1 MMIKSLM
8 SVVSIL
14 LLWTA
19 LAPAAFA
26 NSTVTNDVYSSIPA
40 VSSDSST
47 ASSQESSTSPAAASY
62 NSWRNYSILLN
73 VEDGFYDGYSNAHGQ
88 TLVAVLFPIIRAEL
102 GYNIDFY
109 DFDFLKDKQGNGQF
123 RISLRVYDAPKI
135 DTVQLR
141 TRLNTIRW
149 IADWFPV
156 TPGKPLVQQVISI
169 WR

>member
-1 MMIKSLM
+1 MIKSFL
-8 SVVSIL
+8 SILSIL
-14 LLWTA
+14 LLWTI

-26 NSTVTNDVYSSIPA
+26 NSTVTNDVY
-40 VSSDSST
+40 VSDYS
-47 ASSQESSTSPAAASY
+47 ASSY
-62 NSWRNYSILLN
+62 NSWGNYSILLN
-73 VEDGFYDGYSNAHGQ
+73 VEDGFYDGYKNAHGQ
-88 TLVAVLFPIIRAEL
+88 TLVSVLFPIIRAEL

-135 DTVQLR
+135 DTVLLR
-141 TRLNTIRW
+141 TRLNTIPW
-149 IADWFPV
+149 IANWFPV